1 MKKYLKEF
9 LYNTAL
15 LAIGSAI
22 CAIAVNEFLIPHGF
36 LSSGITGVA
45 LIIYYKFS
53 AISVGGLYFLVN
65 IPIFCIGWFFVG
77 TRFILYTVWG
87 MTLYSAMLHLL
98 SFQVFNVP
106 ALLTDH
112 MLAAVL
118 AGALTGLGVAIMLR
132 SYGSGG
138 GSEILCVIMNKY
150 LSISVGTGA
159 IIINSIILL
168 VSAKLF
174 PIEKVLY
181 TFVYIAVSTIV
192 TDKVFYGLAKRKA
205 ALIMSEKWEEI
216 VLSLTS
222 IHKKGVT
229 LIHGHG
235 GFQGSDKTILYTV
248 LNNKDIPLL
257 KKTVIEIDP
266 NAFITIM
273 GASDVVGVDVGNQPH
288 W

>member
-1 MKKYLKEF
+1 MKKHLKDF
-9 LYNTAL
+9 FYNTYL
-15 LAIGSAI
+15 LALGSAI
-22 CAIAVNEFLIPHGF
+22 CALAVNCFLIPHGF

-77 TRFILYTVWG
+77 KRFILYTVWG
-87 MTLYSAMLHLL
+87 MTLYSTMLYLL
-98 SFQVFNVP
+98 DFKV
-106 ALLTDH
+106 LLNDH
-112 MLAAVL
+112 MLAAVI
-118 AGALTGLGVAIMLR
+118 AGGLTGLGVAIMLR

-138 GSEILCVIMNKY
+138 GSEILCVIMNKFLS
-150 LSISVGTGA
+150 LSIGTGA

-174 PIEKVLY
+174 PMEKVLY
-181 TFVYIAVSTIV
+181 TFVYIAVSTLV

-216 VLSLTS
+216 VHELTNV
-222 IHKKGVT
+222 HQKRVT

-235 GFQGSDKTILYTV
+235 GFQGSDKTILYSV
-248 LNNKDIPLL
+248 LNKKDIPLL
-257 KKTVIEIDP
+257 KKIVIQIDP